1 MEDADMDIESFV
13 KQHPTM
19 WEDLLEASKYLENK
33 NPIIAGALKRYS
45 DEIKEIDLNRPFEPF
60 KKSNKE
66 YFEITSVSREDLED
80 VGFDTSNV
88 TDEQMERL
96 AQKMADDYLEQLFWS
111 SMEIIAEDVI
121 GIPKV
126 R

>member
-13 KQHPTM
+13 QQHPTM

-60 KKSNKE
+60 KKGNKE
-66 YFEITSVSREDLED
+66 YFEITSVSREDL
-80 VGFDTSNV
+80 
-88 TDEQMERL
+88 
-96 AQKMADDYLEQLFWS
+96 
-111 SMEIIAEDVI
+111 
-121 GIPKV
+121 
-126 R
+126 